1 MGAGGAHCGWTP
13 TADGLCARHQLH
25 SPSLVSQLAKIHI
38 SSLWLSAEFACA
50 AAARRLPLLTVFC
63 MRYYEPCFK
72 LRHGLERGG
81 ITRILSLSRTIA
93 IIAKTSVSS
102 IVQISR
108 RNLHRCMMLISPCPT
123 NVKSSQYRRWIKTC
137 NELLSQDKPY
147 KAEHFTE
154 GAPMKVSADSPL
166 SSLSGVRDTKTE
178 FRQSSSSLSVSFLT
192 KTQLASSHQ

>member
-1 MGAGGAHCGWTP
+1 MLPVIVLCKSVRPPADDQKGFWGHNSHFYKLTGGYRER
-13 TADGLCARHQLH
+13 TADGRGRSVCSTSAPFSL
-25 SPSLVSQLAKIHI
+25 SLVSQLAKIHI

-81 ITRILSLSRTIA
+81 ISRILSLSRTRA

-108 RNLHRCMMLISPCPT
+108 RNMLMHRCMMLISPCPT

-154 GAPMKVSADSPL
+154 AAPMKI
-166 SSLSGVRDTKTE
+166 
-178 FRQSSSSLSVSFLT
+178 
-192 KTQLASSHQ
+192 

>member
-1 MGAGGAHCGWTP
+1 MTGGYRER
-13 TADGLCARHQLH
+13 TADGRGRSVCSTSAPFSL
-25 SPSLVSQLAKIHI
+25 SLVSQLAKIHI
-38 SSLWLSAEFACA
+38 SSLWLSAEFAC

-81 ITRILSLSRTIA
+81 ISRILSLSRTRA

-154 GAPMKVSADSPL
+154 AAPMKI
-166 SSLSGVRDTKTE
+166 
-178 FRQSSSSLSVSFLT
+178 
-192 KTQLASSHQ
+192 